1 MLVWVT
7 AIAFA
12 PAVADNDDH
21 ERARRLHDKGVIVP
35 LEKVVDEVRG
45 SYPDSKVLEAE
56 LKEKDHAFTYE
67 IEIVDKAGVVRE
79 LYFDARNGELLRTKQ
94 E

>member
-1 MLVWVT
+1 MHTVARLLLVWV
-7 AIAFA
+7 AAVSFA
-12 PAVADNDDH
+12 PAVAD
-21 ERARRLHDKGVIVP
+21 VIVP
-35 LEKVVDEVRG
+35 LEKVVDEVRA